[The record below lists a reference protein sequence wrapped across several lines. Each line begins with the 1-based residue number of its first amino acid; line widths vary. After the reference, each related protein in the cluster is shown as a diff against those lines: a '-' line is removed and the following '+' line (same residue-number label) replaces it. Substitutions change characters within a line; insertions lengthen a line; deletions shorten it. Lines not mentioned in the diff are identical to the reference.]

1 MNNTL
6 KLTIEQCHEFVRS
19 RDDALALP
27 EESAGFAHALVLSR
41 GAKRCLEIGTSYGYS
56 GLWIGGAAQIND
68 GKLVTIDMD
77 QRKSDIA
84 AAYFA
89 DAGLGKVV
97 ECMTGH
103 AADVIPVLE
112 GPFDFVLNDADKENL
127 TTYVEMLGG
136 KLAPHAVILTD
147 NITSHAGKAAPF
159 VEHMRNHPAFF
170 STLVPVGSGMELSVY
185 LGG

>member
-1 MNNTL
+1 MNNAL
-6 KLTIEQCHEFVRS
+6 KLTIEQCRGFIDG

-27 EESAGFAHALVLSR
+27 PESAGFAHALVLSR

-56 GLWIGGAAQIND
+56 GLWIGGAAQIN
-68 GKLVTIDMD
+68 GGRLITIDMD

-89 DAGLGKVV
+89 DAGLGNAV
-97 ECMTGH
+97 ECMTGR
-103 AADVIPVLE
+103 AVDIIRALE

-127 TTYVEMLGG
+127 TTYVEMLRG

-147 NITSHAGKAAPF
+147 NITSHAAEAAPF
-159 VEHMRNHPAFF
+159 VEHVRNDPAFF
-170 STLVPVGSGMELSVY
+170 STLVPIGSGMELSVY

>member
-1 MNNTL
+1 MNSAL
-6 KLTIEQCHEFVRS
+6 KLTIEECRKFIQG

-27 EESAGFAHALVLSR
+27 VEAASFAHALVLSR

-56 GLWIGGAAQIND
+56 GLWIGGAVQING
-68 GKLVTIDMD
+68 GKLITVDKH

-89 DAGLGKVV
+89 DAGLGDVV
-97 ECMTGH
+97 ECMTGL
-103 AADVIPVLE
+103 AADVIRALE

-127 TTYVEMLGG
+127 TTYVEMLHG

-147 NITSHAGKAAPF
+147 NITSHAAEAAPF
-159 VEHMRNHPAFF
+159 VEHMHNHPAFF
-170 STLVPVGSGMELSVY
+170 STLVPIGSGMELSVY

>member
-1 MNNTL
+1 MNNAL
-6 KLTIEQCHEFVRS
+6 KLTIGQCRKFIDG

-27 EESAGFAHALVLSR
+27 PESASFAHALVLSR

-56 GLWIGGAAQIND
+56 GLWIGGAAQVNG
-68 GKLVTIDMD
+68 GKLVTIDKD

-84 AAYFA
+84 GAYFA
-89 DAGLGKVV
+89 DAGLGNVV
-97 ECMTGH
+97 ECMTGR
-103 AADVIPVLE
+103 ATDIVRALE

-127 TTYVEMLGG
+127 TTYVEMLRG

-147 NITSHAGKAAPF
+147 NITSHAAEAAPF

>member
-1 MNNTL
+1 VNNAL
-6 KLTIEQCHEFVRS
+6 KLTIEQCRNFIEGK
-19 RDDALALP
+19 DDALALP
-27 EESAGFAHALVLSR
+27 AESASFAHALVLSR

-56 GLWIGGAAQIND
+56 GLWIGAAAQIN
-68 GKLVTIDMD
+68 GGRLITIDRD

-89 DAGLGKVV
+89 DAGLGDVV
-97 ECMTGH
+97 ECMTGL
-103 AADVIPVLE
+103 AADVIRALE

-127 TTYVEMLGG
+127 TTYVEMLRG

-147 NITSHAGKAAPF
+147 NITSHAAEAAPF

-170 STLVPVGSGMELSVY
+170 STLVPIGSGMELSVY